1 MTTTPRAA
9 HGRRHRARV
18 LGTVVLATAL
28 CGAAFATTA
37 SAQAE
42 ERPGKSPAIGQEE
55 SEQLDAKALAR
66 LYDVPE
72 GDALAFARDSRTFAG
87 LSTELATKYPE
98 TFAGAAWAE
107 KPGKAALLRFVGRPP
122 ADVVKAVEDL
132 PFEVDVDPDARR
144 SAEKQHEIAIS
155 AKDTLVEAGFDQVA
169 IAPLVDGGFS
179 ATAWSEKEAEVPRL
193 PAGITV
199 DVVDKPLLGDLHS
212 RGGGN
217 VLDGGVRECTSGF
230 AVISLAAGGETGIST
245 AGHCSGLD
253 RYQEPNTGTTYD
265 MDFERQHYGAL
276 GDYEWHS
283 TPTHI
288 DPAEYFARNNEIR
301 DVNSVSGVLPVNTPT
316 CMFGQTSDVRWCDT
330 VAFQNV
336 IATFSGPAHCFL
348 TLNATSSAQPGD
360 SGGPVSWGTEADGLI
375 KGFMTVGGV
384 RRDVWVRASL
394 MPSAI
399 GVAVRTK

>member
-1 MTTTPRAA
+1 M
-9 HGRRHRARV
+9 
-18 LGTVVLATAL
+18 
-28 CGAAFATTA
+28 
-37 SAQAE
+37 S
-42 ERPGKSPAIGQEE
+42 
-55 SEQLDAKALAR
+55 R

-72 GDALAFARDSRTFAG
+72 DEALAFALDSRRFAG
-87 LSTELATKYPE
+87 LSTALATRYPE
-98 TFAGAAWAE
+98 TFAGAAWSE
-107 KPGKAALLRFVGRPP
+107 KPGAAALLRFVGRPP
-122 ADVVKAVEDL
+122 AEVLTDVEKL
-132 PFEVDVDPDARR
+132 PFEVVVDSDARR
-144 SAEKQHEIAIS
+144 SAEAQQEIAID
-155 AKDTLVEAGFDQVA
+155 ANDKLVEAGFDQVA
-169 IAPLVDGGFS
+169 VAPLVDGGFS
-179 ATAWSEKEAEVPRL
+179 ATAWSRKDARVPRL

-199 DVVDKPLLGDLHS
+199 EVVADPLLGDLHS

-217 VLDGGVRECTSGF
+217 VLDGGFRECTSGF
-230 AVISLAAGGETGIST
+230 AVISLAPGGQTGIST

-253 RYQEPNTGTTYD
+253 QYQEPNTGTTYD
-265 MDFERQHYGAL
+265 MDFERQHYGLL

-288 DPAEYFARNNEIR
+288 DPAEYFARTNEIR

-316 CMFGQTSDVRWCDT
+316 CLFGQTSDVRWCDT

-336 IATFSGPAHCFL
+336 VATFSGPAHFFL
-348 TLNATSSAQPGD
+348 TLNASSSAQPGD

-394 MPSAI
+394 MPAAI